1 LRKEWRALVQR
12 QKDEKQKRATMVI
25 IKKYRRKRMAKH
37 AFMKLLSATTSIK
50 YCCRQ
55 VHARKEL
62 QRLQQDA
69 KKLSIKHVGDSTK
82 NHLEDRWNDMIKAR
96 SNSRGFQ
103 ILV

>member
-1 LRKEWRALVQR
+1 
-12 QKDEKQKRATMVI
+12 
-25 IKKYRRKRMAKH
+25 MAKH

-69 KKLSIKHVGDSTK
+69 KKLSIKHVGDSRK
-82 NHLEDRWNDMIKAR
+82 NHLEDKWNDMIKAR

>member
-1 LRKEWRALVQR
+1 
-12 QKDEKQKRATMVI
+12 
-25 IKKYRRKRMAKH
+25 
-37 AFMKLLSATTSIK
+37 
-50 YCCRQ
+50 

-69 KKLSIKHVGDSTK
+69 KKLSIKHVGDSRK